1 VLRFCSDEITVRNRR
16 IDSVAESAGF
26 RPVRAPIKSRIYAT
40 SGGQTDTVHTSSGI
54 IDNVKRDS
62 GKANQAASAYLNTL
76 SPDKR
81 RPVARLLE
89 LYVGESSTLD
99 EFDWSSISRV
109 ALVDARSRLAK
120 TYSPSTVNS
129 VLSCVRSVLRYG
141 LRLGII
147 PAHNYLD
154 SLEVAG
160 VDRKRLTASLELT
173 PARLSLLFRACAND
187 RQAKGRRDAFVLL
200 MIAGAGFDRREIVA
214 FSNLRPPRPL
224 EGSLFVAD
232 VDHKGGRC
240 SLALEKRGRDIVDAW
255 LDARG
260 TAPGPTVCAVADD
273 DTVLTNESVHEQLT
287 YRVIQKRAR
296 EAGLQQISTAA
307 LKWYYRL
314 HLPGEMRRADFLIP
328 THFRRVLEPP
338 E

>member
-1 VLRFCSDEITVRNRR
+1 
-16 IDSVAESAGF
+16 
-26 RPVRAPIKSRIYAT
+26 
-40 SGGQTDTVHTSSGI
+40 
-54 IDNVKRDS
+54 VKRDS
-62 GKANQAASAYLNTL
+62 RKANQAASAYLNTL

-99 EFDWSSISRV
+99 EFDWSSISH
-109 ALVDARSRLAK
+109 ASLVDARSRLARK
-120 TYSPSTVNS
+120 YSPSTVNS
-129 VLSCVRSVLRYG
+129 ALSCVRSVLRYG

-147 PAHNYLD
+147 PTHNYLD

-160 VDRKRLTASLELT
+160 VDRRRPTVSLELT

-187 RQAKGRRDAFVLL
+187 RQATGRRDAFVLL
-200 MIAGAGFDRREIVA
+200 MVAGAGFDRREIVA
-214 FSNLRPPRPL
+214 FSHLRRPRPF
-224 EGSLFVAD
+224 EGSLFVSE
-232 VDHKGGRC
+232 VNHQKGRC
-240 SLALEKRGRDIVDAW
+240 SLALERRGRDIVDAW

-260 TAPGPTVCAVADD
+260 TAPGPTVCAVAGDG
-273 DTVLTNESVHEQLT
+273 TVLTNESVHEQLT

-296 EAGLQQISTAA
+296 EAGLTHISTTA

-314 HLPGEMRRADFLIP
+314 HLPGEMRRANFLIP
-328 THFRRVLEPP
+328 TDVRRVLEPP